1 MNSRQG
7 LTIIIV
13 ALLLLLM
20 GTAYWGYTTHQ
31 AKKALTEQN
40 EQLNQ
45 QMGDLTA
52 LKDNLQNE
60 VDSLQNAYASLAEE
74 NESLQGSVT
83 DAQKKIA
90 EKQAVIRRLKK
101 QTAASNNSLQAQIQE
116 LLGVKTELEASIKN
130 LQVENDSL
138 LALTGQ
144 LTADLAQAKTENE
157 ALANLNKT
165 IQEELKRL
173 TLANFKASAFRV
185 EVEKRRP
192 KATAKARRAKRL
204 QVSFDLT
211 GVVPQYQGVRPLYL
225 VVTDDKGTPIKAE
238 NPIMAKVNVNNSMMD
253 IQAVKEQD
261 VNIGENQRLSFSYD
275 LEQKLKS
282 GYYRVAVYT
291 DIGLLGAASFRLQ

>member
-13 ALLLLLM
+13 ILLLLLM
-20 GTAYWGYTTHQ
+20 GAAYWGFTNNQ
-31 AKKALTEQN
+31 DKKALTGQN
-40 EQLNQ
+40 EQLQ
-45 QMGDLTA
+45 KQMGDLTA
-52 LKDNLQNE
+52 LKDNLQTE
-60 VDSLQNAYASLAEE
+60 VDSLENAYASLADE
-74 NESLQGSVT
+74 NESLQGSVV

-90 EKQAVIRRLKK
+90 EKQWVIRKMKK
-101 QTAASNNSLQAQIQE
+101 QTAAANNSLQVQIQE
-116 LLGVKTELEASIKN
+116 LLGVKAELEASINN

-138 LALTGQ
+138 YKVTGQ
-144 LTADLAQAKTENE
+144 LTADLAQSKTENE
-157 ALANLNKT
+157 ALTNLNKT
-165 IQEELKRL
+165 IQGELKRL

-211 GVVPQYQGVRPLYL
+211 GVVAKYQGVRPVYL
-225 VVTDDKGTPIKAE
+225 VVTDDKGTPIKVE
-238 NPIMAKVNVNNSMMD
+238 NPIMAKVKVNNSMMD

-261 VNIGENQRLSFSYD
+261 VKIGENQRPSFSYD
-275 LEQKLKS
+275 LENRLKS

-291 DIGLLGAASFRLQ
+291 HIGLLGDASVRLQ

>member
-7 LTIIIV
+7 LTVIIV
-13 ALLLLLM
+13 ILLLLLM
-20 GTAYWGYTTHQ
+20 GTAYWGYTTNQ
-31 AKKALTEQN
+31 DKKKLTSQN
-40 EQLNQ
+40 TQLTQ

-52 LKDNLQNE
+52 LKDNLQTE
-60 VDSLQNAYASLAEE
+60 VDSLQNAYATLAEE
-74 NESLQGSVT
+74 NQSLQGSVA

-90 EKQAVIRRLKK
+90 EKEAVISKIKK
-101 QTAASNNSLQAQIQE
+101 QTATETNSLQAQIKE
-116 LLGVKTELEASIKN
+116 LLGVKAELQASIGN
-130 LQVENDSL
+130 LQMENDSL

-144 LTADLAQAKTENE
+144 LTADLAVAKTENE
-157 ALANLNKT
+157 TLANLNST

-192 KATAKARRAKRL
+192 KATAKARQAKRL

-211 GVVPQYQGVRPLYL
+211 GVVAKYQGVRPLYL
-225 VVTDDKGTPIKAE
+225 VVTDDKGTPIKAK
-238 NPIMAKVNVNNSMMD
+238 NPILAKVNVNNSIME
-253 IQAVKEQD
+253 IQAVKSQE

-275 LEQKLKS
+275 LEEKLRS

>member
-7 LTIIIV
+7 LTVIIV
-13 ALLLLLM
+13 ILLLLLM

-31 AKKALTEQN
+31 DKKELTSQN
-40 EQLNQ
+40 TQLTQ

-52 LKDNLQNE
+52 LKDNLQTE
-60 VDSLQNAYASLAEE
+60 VDSLQNAYATLAEE
-74 NESLQGSVT
+74 NESLQGSVA

-90 EKQAVIRRLKK
+90 EKEAVIRNIKK
-101 QTAASNNSLQAQIQE
+101 QTASETNSLQAQIKE
-116 LLGVKTELEASIKN
+116 LLGVKAELQASINN

-144 LTADLAQAKTENE
+144 LTADLAVAKTENE
-157 ALANLNKT
+157 TLANLNST
-165 IQEELKRL
+165 IQEKLKRL
-173 TLANFKASAFRV
+173 TLANFKATAFRV

-192 KATAKARRAKRL
+192 KATAKARQAKRL

-211 GVVPQYQGVRPLYL
+211 GVVAKYQGVRPLYL
-225 VVTDDKGTPIKAE
+225 VVTDDKGTPIKAK
-238 NPIMAKVNVNNSMMD
+238 NPILAKVNVNNSMME
-253 IQAVKEQD
+253 IQAVKSQE

-275 LEQKLKS
+275 LEEKLRS

>member
-13 ALLLLLM
+13 ILLLLLM
-20 GTAYWGYTTHQ
+20 GAAYWGFTNNQ
-31 AKKALTEQN
+31 DKKALTGQN
-40 EQLNQ
+40 EQLQQ

-52 LKDNLQNE
+52 LKDNLQTE
-60 VDSLQNAYASLAEE
+60 VDSLENAYASLAEE
-74 NESLQGSVT
+74 NESLQGSVD

-90 EKQAVIRRLKK
+90 EKQWVIRKMKK
-101 QTAASNNSLQAQIQE
+101 QTAAANNSLQVQIQE
-116 LLGVKTELEASIKN
+116 LLGVKAELEASINN

-138 LALTGQ
+138 YKVTGQ
-144 LTADLAQAKTENE
+144 LTADLAQSKTENE
-157 ALANLNKT
+157 ALTNLNKT
-165 IQEELKRL
+165 IQGELKRL

-211 GVVPQYQGVRPLYL
+211 GVVAKYQGVRPVYL
-225 VVTDDKGTPIKAE
+225 VVTDDKGTPIKVE

-275 LEQKLKS
+275 LENRLKS

>member
-13 ALLLLLM
+13 ILLLLLM
-20 GTAYWGYTTHQ
+20 GAAYWGYTTNQ
-31 AKKALTEQN
+31 DKKALTEQN

-52 LKDNLQNE
+52 LKENLQTE

-74 NESLQGSVT
+74 NESLQGSV
-83 DAQKKIA
+83 DNAQHKIA
-90 EKQAVIRRLKK
+90 EKEAIIRRLKK
-101 QTAASNNSLQAQIQE
+101 QTATANNSLQVQIQE
-116 LLGVKTELEASIKN
+116 LLGVKAELETSINN

-138 LALTGQ
+138 FALTGQ

-211 GVVPQYQGVRPLYL
+211 GVVAKYQGVRPVYL
-225 VVTDDKGTPIKAE
+225 VVTDDKGTPIKTE
-238 NPIMAKVNVNNSMMD
+238 NPIMAKVNVNNSLMD

-275 LEQKLKS
+275 LKEKLRP